1 MNYVICY
8 MPKENVLLGIFTRI
22 KVSLVGWL

>member
-8 MPKENVLLGIFTRI
+8 NSII
-22 KVSLVGWL
+22 